1 MDTDAQMRAIILQ
14 KLIENGEGAQLQ
26 ELLRAKLFECGWK
39 DQIKAHCQD
48 GIKEKEVEHVTA
60 ANLAAESLPE
70 PERLYPTEELLQ
82 RIRTFLDRH
91 ASL

>member
-1 MDTDAQMRAIILQ
+1 MMKINKMDTDAQMRAIILQ

-48 GIKEKEVEHVTA
+48 EFKI
-60 ANLAAESLPE
+60 
-70 PERLYPTEELLQ
+70 
-82 RIRTFLDRH
+82 
-91 ASL
+91 